1 MLEVERVQMPG
12 RAALLLL
19 VIATLSPGRAAAQA
33 LDESAY
39 GAWVVAHAESV
50 VAAMQL
56 PNEFRLADLREVAD
70 TLGDLVQEARTVGP
84 PARYAAVHGTYL
96 AALDQVEGV
105 REALLTVVLTRAP
118 APVLGERAFEAGQG
132 LAIALRELRL
142 AGVVLPADLT
152 ELFGPDDSSAAAAGT
167 SERACGAP
175 SAGQVVVCDPG
186 APLGIRVMTR
196 VEVDAANRSAKQPP
210 HIIVALRI
218 RIENQGN
225 DRYLL
230 RRDRV
235 TLEGDGGVRWP
246 LVRVMNVGPELVPP
260 EGLSL
265 GPGESREGALYF
277 ARPRTVNARRLW
289 VEAVEGEP
297 VAVPLP

>member
-1 MLEVERVQMPG
+1 M
-12 RAALLLL
+12 LL
-19 VIATLSPGRAAAQA
+19 VIVTLTPGRAAAQA

-39 GAWVVAHAESV
+39 AAWVVAHAERV
-50 VAAMQL
+50 VAAMRL
-56 PNEFRLADLREVAD
+56 PNEFRLADLRDLAD
-70 TLGDLVQEARTVGP
+70 MLGDLVHEARTVQP
-84 PARYAAVHGTYL
+84 PARYAAAHETYL
-96 AALDQVEGV
+96 AGLDRVERV

-118 APVLGERAFEAGQG
+118 APELGERAFEAGQG
-132 LAIALRELRL
+132 LAVALRELRL
-142 AGVVLPADLT
+142 AGVALPAGLM
-152 ELFGPDDSSAAAAGT
+152 ELFGPADSSAAAPGA

-186 APLGIRVMTR
+186 APLGVRVMTR
-196 VEVDAANRSAKQPP
+196 VEVEAANRYARQPP
-210 HIIVALRI
+210 HMIVALRI

-225 DRYLL
+225 DTYLL
-230 RRDRV
+230 RRDSV

-246 LVRVMNVGPELVPP
+246 LVQVMNVGPELVPP

-265 GPGESREGALYF
+265 EPGESREGALYF
-277 ARPRTVNARRLW
+277 ARPRTINARRLW